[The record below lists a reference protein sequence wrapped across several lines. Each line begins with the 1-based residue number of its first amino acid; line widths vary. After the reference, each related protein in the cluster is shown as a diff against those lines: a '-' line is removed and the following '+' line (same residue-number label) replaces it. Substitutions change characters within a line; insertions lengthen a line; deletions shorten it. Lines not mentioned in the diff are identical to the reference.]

1 MLMHLTQVQKL
12 LFFNMKKTKSY
23 LGFIILSCFIVGLE
37 LCLLLINL
45 NKSVVMSIESPTA
58 PMSTPKPVVHSQ
70 ISPDGTHTV
79 GLSTIS
85 DTTEIKVNNEVVSR
99 KPVDPGVEL
108 LVPFNTWSP
117 DDKYF
122 FLCEKSEQGDEYLV
136 MTASGKYFVGDL
148 PYLKVKEL
156 FTVVHPDLTIVDV
169 TGWAA
174 PTLLIINAKS
184 GNETNMSFWFDVSTH
199 KFIRLSNYFY

>member
-1 MLMHLTQVQKL
+1 
-12 LFFNMKKTKSY
+12 
-23 LGFIILSCFIVGLE
+23 
-37 LCLLLINL
+37 
-45 NKSVVMSIESPTA
+45 
-58 PMSTPKPVVHSQ
+58 
-70 ISPDGTHTV
+70 
-79 GLSTIS
+79 
-85 DTTEIKVNNEVVSR
+85 
-99 KPVDPGVEL
+99 
-108 LVPFNTWSP
+108 
-117 DDKYF
+117 
-122 FLCEKSEQGDEYLV
+122 